1 MTRKRE
7 ESAEGRE
14 ARRVTGAL
22 FRAGHWVPG
31 ADNQRGANEGLSSR
45 EIKALE
51 AENGTAWGRSRTE
64 AVIAERC
71 RQAGH

>member
-1 MTRKRE
+1 MTRKNE
-7 ESAEGRE
+7 DSAEGKE
-14 ARRVTGAL
+14 AQRISSGL
-22 FRAGHWVPG
+22 FKGGHWLPG
-31 ADNQRGANEGLSSR
+31 ADNQRGANEGLGAR

-51 AENGTAWGRSRTE
+51 SENGTAWGLSRAA